1 MPGSGSLDLVTQV
14 FITLATKWGLPAVF
28 VKAPFEER
36 HGKWHKWLQAL
47 EKQSRADRDPDARMK
62 MTGSS
67 PLTPKTSILPTL
79 RRNILN
85 KEKRPSSI
93 NLHYCFSCLPVSA
106 SLTEPVCLCFLY
118 VLTACS
124 TRCKAAAL
132 RASMTAEPGP
142 LAPAQ
147 DVVSV
152 DP

>member
-14 FITLATKWGLPAVF
+14 FITLATKWELLAVF

-62 MTGSS
+62 MTGVLAAHTQDLHS
-67 PLTPKTSILPTL
+67 PNLKKKHF
-79 RRNILN
+79 